1 MSTYVSKKAIRYRIK
16 KKLSEEEREK
26 LWNYHW
32 DDKKTL
38 KTDYNLNCDMEFDTS
53 ENEDYLDIV
62 LQQTYDSICGDFGNS
77 RKLTQEE
84 IDKYLNEF
92 KKIIPDV
99 VSDDLRYV
107 FYCYYNGTDAP
118 NCFEEGE
125 WCCD

>member
-62 LQQTYDSICGDFGNS
+62 LKQTYDSICGDFGNS

>member
-38 KTDYNLNCDMEFDTS
+38 KTDDNLNCDMEFDTS

-62 LQQTYDSICGDFGNS
+62 LKQTYDSICGDFGNS

-107 FYCYYNGTDAP
+107 FYCYYVVSIL
-118 NCFEEGE
+118 FS
-125 WCCD
+125 